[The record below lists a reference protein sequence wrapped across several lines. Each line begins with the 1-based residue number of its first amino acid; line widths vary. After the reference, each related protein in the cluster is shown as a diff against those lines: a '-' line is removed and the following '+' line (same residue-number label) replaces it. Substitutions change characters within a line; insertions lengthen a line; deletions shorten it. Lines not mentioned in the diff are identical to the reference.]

1 MGRCRPTKKY
11 NTAWTK
17 LKNQWYDDD
26 ADWCFWIEWYEAIL
40 NGTPM
45 PWELTHRIALEV
57 KEDAWEAG
65 QSVVAEKIA
74 KIRKAFD
81 AESNFE
87 RPDTVP
93 ALENQKLVQHV
104 TQLLASPEMT
114 ALSAEGTAE
123 LLERAIR
130 EYLNGALVNCLPEAL
145 QHLDKLPPVF
155 RTISRLVKSNERTET
170 KAEHLI
176 AEITRLNT
184 LVARLEA
191 DLKIAR
197 TKSVQG
203 VFTQSALK
211 AAGTAFG
218 ASAVT
223 ALGLSMSHFFGTLP
237 TDLTLENFRGWL
249 NDLQSASPVPS
260 EIGKEVEKSTKV

>member
-1 MGRCRPTKKY
+1 
-11 NTAWTK
+11 
-17 LKNQWYDDD
+17 
-26 ADWCFWIEWYEAIL
+26 
-40 NGTPM
+40 M

-57 KEDAWEAG
+57 TEDEWEAG

-130 EYLNGALVNCLPEAL
+130 EYLNGARVNCLPEAL

-197 TKSVQG
+197 TKSVQV

-218 ASAVT
+218 AGAVT